1 MEMKRRGTPISNN
14 VNLKRCLTS
23 KGKRMILH
31 SRASAYISQY
41 HHACP
46 PSFPHLIFLSSLLI
60 IITKSDKD
68 RFS

>member
-1 MEMKRRGTPISNN
+1 MKRRGTSISNN

-23 KGKRMILH
+23 KGKSMILH
-31 SRASAYISQY
+31 SRAPAYISQY

-46 PSFPHLIFLSSLLI
+46 PSFPHLIFLSALLI